1 MLRLLILFG
10 IAFYIVMIVFG
21 EDRGQLRAGLR
32 DAPMATVPPAP
43 PVVLADS
50 AEAQPAAPSVAVPD
64 QAQHILPLPQDSA
77 DAQNSPMPSAVE
89 LAEQALLQTASIPIE
104 IATEAVTETVTEAVT
119 GTVTGTDLPATATLR
134 WVAVDSANVR
144 AQPGRDGAIAGRIER
159 NDVVQVLWMEDNGWA
174 RIRMEG
180 DGADGFVFG
189 DLLTDVEPPLN

>member
-10 IAFYIVMIVFG
+10 ITFYGVMIVFG
-21 EDRGQLRAGLR
+21 EDQGQLRAGLR
-32 DAPMATVPPAP
+32 DAPMATGPAAA
-43 PVVLADS
+43 PVVVADS

-64 QAQHILPLPQDSA
+64 QAQRILPMPQDNA
-77 DAQNSPMPSAVE
+77 ATQPSPMPTAVE

-104 IATEAVTETVTEAVT
+104 IETETVTEAVT
-119 GTVTGTDLPATATLR
+119 GTVTETDLPATATLR
-134 WVAVDSANVR
+134 WVAVESANVR
-144 AQPGRDGAIAGRIER
+144 AQPGRYGAIAGRVER

-189 DLLTDVEPPLN
+189 DLLTDVEPSLN

>member
-10 IAFYIVMIVFG
+10 ITFYGVMIVFG

-32 DAPMATVPPAP
+32 DAPMATVPPAA

-50 AEAQPAAPSVAVPD
+50 AEAAAPPSVAVPD
-64 QAQHILPLPQDSA
+64 QAQRILPLPQDSA

-104 IATEAVTETVTEAVT
+104 IATETVT

-159 NDVVQVLWMEDNGWA
+159 DDVVQVLWMEDNGWA

-180 DGADGFVFG
+180 DGVDGFVFG
-189 DLLTDVEPPLN
+189 DLLTDVEPSLN

>member
-10 IAFYIVMIVFG
+10 ITFYGVMIVFG

-64 QAQHILPLPQDSA
+64 QAQRILPLPQDSA
-77 DAQNSPMPSAVE
+77 DAQPSPMPSAVE

-104 IATEAVTETVTEAVT
+104 IATETVTETVTEAQT
-119 GTVTGTDLPATATLR
+119 ETDLPATATLR

-180 DGADGFVFG
+180 DGVDGFVFG
-189 DLLTDVEPPLN
+189 DLLTDVEPSLN

>member
-10 IAFYIVMIVFG
+10 ITFYGVMIVFG
-21 EDRGQLRAGLR
+21 EDQGQLRAGLR
-32 DAPMATVPPAP
+32 DAPMATGPAAA
-43 PVVLADS
+43 PVVVADS

-64 QAQHILPLPQDSA
+64 QAQRILPMPQDNA
-77 DAQNSPMPSAVE
+77 ATQPSPMPTAVE

-104 IATEAVTETVTEAVT
+104 IATDTVTETVTE
-119 GTVTGTDLPATATLR
+119 TVTGTDLPATATLR
-134 WVAVDSANVR
+134 WVAVESANVR
-144 AQPGRDGAIAGRIER
+144 AQPGRYGAIAGRVER

-189 DLLTDVEPPLN
+189 DLLTDVEPSLN

>member
-10 IAFYIVMIVFG
+10 IAFYGVMIVFG
-21 EDRGQLRAGLR
+21 EDQGQLRAGLR
-32 DAPMATVPPAP
+32 DAPMATGPAAA
-43 PVVLADS
+43 PVVVADS

-64 QAQHILPLPQDSA
+64 QAQRILPMPQDNA
-77 DAQNSPMPSAVE
+77 ATQPSPMPTAVE

-104 IATEAVTETVTEAVT
+104 IEIDTATETVTA
-119 GTVTGTDLPATATLR
+119 TDLPATAALR
-134 WVAVDSANVR
+134 WVAVESANVR
-144 AQPGRDGAIAGRIER
+144 AQPGRYGAIAGRVER

-189 DLLTDVEPPLN
+189 DLLTDVEPSLN

>member
-10 IAFYIVMIVFG
+10 ITFYGVMIVFG

-32 DAPMATVPPAP
+32 DAPMATGPAAA
-43 PVVLADS
+43 PVVVADS
-50 AEAQPAAPSVAVPD
+50 AEAQPAAPLVAVPD
-64 QAQHILPLPQDSA
+64 QAQRILPMPQDNVA
-77 DAQNSPMPSAVE
+77 TQPSPMPTAVE

-104 IATEAVTETVTEAVT
+104 IATETVTETVTGTATET
-119 GTVTGTDLPATATLR
+119 GLPATATLR

-144 AQPGRDGAIAGRIER
+144 AQPGRYGAIAGRVER

-180 DGADGFVFG
+180 DGVDGFVFG
-189 DLLTDVEPPLN
+189 DLLTDVEPSLN